1 MSPDGD
7 TIAAVA
13 TPPGRGGIGVVRLS
27 GPAALGIGS
36 RLAGRS
42 LRPRH
47 AHHCLLRDP
56 RGELLDEGLVI
67 AFHGPASFTGEDV
80 VELQGHG
87 GPVVLDRVLRACLE
101 LGARVARPGEFSERA
116 FLNDRLDLAQ
126 AEAIADLIDSASD
139 AAARGALQTL
149 QGAFS
154 GRIHELMDAVT
165 ALRVYVEAALDFPD
179 EDVDF
184 LADGDVGG
192 RIGALRD
199 RLDEV
204 RREAGR
210 GVLLTDGVSLVLAGA
225 PNAGKSSLLNALA
238 RRDRAIVTEVPG
250 TTRDVLRESVDLDGI
265 PLHLIDTAGLR
276 DTLDR
281 VEAEGVRR
289 ARAEIGSA
297 DCLLF
302 LVDAAAGEPSPRTRE
317 EVAERVGA
325 AIPDR
330 VVLVHNKIDLTGE
343 PAGVTPG
350 DPARV
355 AVSLKTGEGMEGLV
369 AHLEEIV
376 GYADAGQGQYTAR
389 TRHLDAL
396 ERAERALAEAAS
408 TLEATGAGDL
418 VAEDLRRS
426 HDALGEIVGA
436 LSADDLLGEIFS
448 SFCIGK

>member
-1 MSPDGD
+1 MNPEGD

-13 TPPGRGGIGVVRLS
+13 TPPGRGGIGVVRIS
-27 GPAALGIGS
+27 GPDALQIGS
-36 RLAGRS
+36 TLAGRS

-47 AHHCLLRDP
+47 AHHCLMRNP
-56 RGELLDEGLVI
+56 SGELLDEGLVI
-67 AFHGPASFTGEDV
+67 AFHAPASFTGEDV

-87 GPVVLDRVLRACLE
+87 GPVVLDRVLRACLA

-126 AEAIADLIDSASD
+126 AEAIADLIDSASE

-179 EDVDF
+179 EELDF
-184 LADGDVGG
+184 LADGDVAG
-192 RIGALRD
+192 RLEKLRS
-199 RLDEV
+199 RVEEV
-204 RREAGR
+204 RHEAGR
-210 GVLLTDGVSLVLAGA
+210 GVLLTDGLSLVLAGA

-276 DTLDR
+276 DTLDL

-302 LVDAAAGEPSPRTRE
+302 LVDAAAGEASPRSRE
-317 EVAERVGA
+317 EVGALVGA
-325 AIPDR
+325 AIPER

-343 PAGVTPG
+343 SAGVTAG
-350 DPARV
+350 ALTRV
-355 AVSLKTGEGMEGLV
+355 AVSLKTGEGMEALV
-369 AHLEEIV
+369 SHLKELV
-376 GYADAGQGQYTAR
+376 GYVDAGQSQYTAR

-396 ERAERALAEAAS
+396 ERAGRALADAAS

-418 VAEDLRRS
+418 VAEDLRRG